1 MYLYPYISIGQYYHL
16 KGGIRK
22 SSEMLCRLCEIL
34 QPQAI
39 DGVRLNAIIT

>member
-1 MYLYPYISIGQYYHL
+1 MYLYQYISIGQYYHL

-22 SSEMLCRLCEIL
+22 SSEMLCRLCEVL
-34 QPQAI
+34 PQAI